1 MGEPHKAVRLSQLLG
16 QSGINVNP
24 MVYPSVPYDAARLR
38 FFITCLHTEAQIQ
51 FTINTLAEALQQIT
65 LD

>member
-1 MGEPHKAVRLSQLLG
+1 
-16 QSGINVNP
+16 
-24 MVYPSVPYDAARLR
+24 MVYPSVAYDAARLR

-51 FTINTLAEALQQIT
+51 FTMNTLETAIAR